1 MTGGRC
7 CLAGGRWR
15 RWRRAALRSA
25 HAAARERLGKQWAR
39 GCGAEAAHCFR
50 RARRGAAPRASSKI
64 LVERFL
70 FAAAVRAPA
79 PAPARALAPAP
90 APIELA
96 RRPATHARS
105 AELLAAPLL
114 AAGVTRPVAAGHIGR
129 VTRNTL
135 LCTTDARCCRAVL
148 LRYNGRRAS
157 SGHREFYRQRHFG
170 RGKWH
175 PPCVAKRC
183 RHCLYPGIHCTG
195 HRTGVCGGAGSSLH
209 SSPLANDR
217 RLDRCCRAMLV
228 VCILAPRP
236 SRHFVLAVA
245 CVPRHCPPHRAL
257 RRRCSRPRAPLFGLV
272 GPTQTLACV
281 CWNSSRSRTSPIVGV
296 ALERAFTHHRAASA
310 SDAAWVAP
318 RSQGLGERAPRF

>member
-1 MTGGRC
+1 M
-7 CLAGGRWR
+7 
-15 RWRRAALRSA
+15 
-25 HAAARERLGKQWAR
+25 
-39 GCGAEAAHCFR
+39 
-50 RARRGAAPRASSKI
+50 
-64 LVERFL
+64 
-70 FAAAVRAPA
+70 
-79 PAPARALAPAP
+79 
-90 APIELA
+90 
-96 RRPATHARS
+96 
-105 AELLAAPLL
+105 
-114 AAGVTRPVAAGHIGR
+114 TRPVAAGHIGR

-148 LRYNGRRAS
+148 LRHNGRRAS
-157 SGHREFYRQRHFG
+157 SRHRTFHRQRHFG
-170 RGKWH
+170 RGKRD
-175 PPCVAKRC
+175 PPGDTQHGGRCVYGGICSTCC
-183 RHCLYPGIHCTG
+183 RSSVCCGACSSLYPS
-195 HRTGVCGGAGSSLH
+195 R
-209 SSPLANDR
+209 LANDR